1 MTKIR
6 KQVYDLT
13 LQDFEQYPIWEFALD
28 EEGEEGQDEATVGPF
43 ETQSQNDFPAG
54 IFVTKATFTL
64 SDGTEARG
72 FIYPPFGKDEGN
84 DLGIIQPNIIT
95 DKGQVPFWHGIREPN
110 SIEINDYSRMLGKSS
125 SEIFPLKYKS
135 DKKIDLKY
143 IEGMLEGFY
152 FLQQNKSWFSQKSTY
167 KVKFKK

>member
-13 LQDFEQYPIWEFALD
+13 LQNFEQYPIWEFALD
-28 EEGEEGQDEATVGPF
+28 EEGEEGQDEATVRPF
-43 ETQSQNDFPAG
+43 ESQTQNDLPFG

-72 FIYPPFGKDEGN
+72 FIYPPSGKDEEN

-95 DKGQVPFWHGIREPN
+95 YKGQVPFWHGIREPE
-110 SIEINDYSRMLGKSS
+110 SSEIDEYLKMMGKSS
-125 SEIFPLKYKS
+125 VNVFPLKYAC
-135 DKKIDLKY
+135 DMKIDSKN
-143 IEGMLEGFY
+143 IEGTLEGFY
-152 FLQQNKSWFSQKSTY
+152 YLQQEKSWLSRKKKY
-167 KVKFKK
+167 KAKFKN